1 MDETVYVIAQV
12 QVDDREAYQEEYLP
26 TTIDRIEAHGGSLL
40 VGADEAEVLEGEWD
54 GNWTVVIEFPSA
66 TDATDFFED
75 EEYGEVV
82 GVRHEAAAF
91 SNIALVPS
99 FDDSSS

>member
-1 MDETVYVIAQV
+1 MNETVYVVAQV
-12 QVDDREAYQEEYLP
+12 QVDDWEAYREEYLP
-26 TTIDRIEAHGGSLL
+26 TTLDRIEANGGSLL
-40 VGADEAEVLEGEWD
+40 VGTDEIETLEGEWV
-54 GNWTVVIEFPSA
+54 GNWTVVIEFPS
-66 TDATDFFED
+66 TTHATDFFED

-99 FDDSSS
+99 FDDS

>member
-1 MDETVYVIAQV
+1 MSETVYVIAQV
-12 QVDDREAYQEEYLP
+12 QVDDWAAYREEYLP
-26 TTIDRIEAHGGSLL
+26 TTVDRIEANGGSLL
-40 VGADEAEVLEGEWD
+40 VGTDEVETLEGEWT

-66 TDATDFFED
+66 ADATAFFED

-91 SNIALVPS
+91 SNIALVPAA
-99 FDDSSS
+99 DDS